1 VEERKL
7 EEIDFHNRRERDRR
21 ESADE
26 EEFIKKYP
34 NKAFYSINR
43 GPRLATRRWLE
54 SHCKGA
60 TALDYC
66 CGLGT
71 TTLELASL
79 GATVHAI
86 DISGE
91 EIATAKQ
98 TAEDAGYADTTHFY
112 EMDAENMSFPDDM
125 FDVIVCSGVL
135 HHLDLQHAY
144 PELARVLKPSGQ
156 IIAIEAQGSNPLI
169 NLYRRRTPH
178 LRTSWEAEHILSYK
192 QVQEARAF
200 FSTIAVTYFHFFT
213 ILAIPFRRAPFF
225 TTLLSV
231 LEKVDKVAL
240 RLPGMRRMAW
250 QMMFI
255 LSNPKRLP
263 AQSDGDTGL

>member
-1 VEERKL
+1 MEERKQ

-21 ESADE
+21 LATDE
-26 EEFIKKYP
+26 EDFIRKYP

-43 GPRLATRRWLE
+43 GPREATRRWLE
-54 SHCKGA
+54 RHCNGA
-60 TALDYC
+60 VALDYC

-91 EIATAKQ
+91 EVK
-98 TAEDAGYADTTHFY
+98 TAEESAKTAGFGDQTYFY
-112 EMDAENMSFPDDM
+112 EMDAEHTTFPDDM

-144 PELARVLKPSGQ
+144 PELARILKPTGQ

-169 NLYRRRTPH
+169 NLYRERTPH
-178 LRTSWEAEHILSYK
+178 LRTSWEAKHILSFQ
-192 QVQEARAF
+192 QVQQARAF
-200 FSTIAVTYFHFFT
+200 FSTVSITYFHLFT

-225 TTLLSV
+225 SALLST
-231 LEKVDKVAL
+231 LETFDKL
-240 RLPGMRRMAW
+240 ILKLPGVRRMAW
-250 QMMFI
+250 QMLFV
-255 LSNPKRLP
+255 LSDPKP
-263 AQSDGDTGL
+263 AAREGTK